1 MTASDPEGLL
11 SFILSNLKDLAGNS
25 IADISSVTDGTSID
39 FDNTVPVISPVFK
52 DYKNGKLKI
61 ISFFAKKARG
71 MMVRHLV
78 DIDAK
83 TIEDIKA
90 FNSDG
95 YSYSA
100 DETAYPLK
108 PVFTR

>member
-1 MTASDPEGLL
+1 MIDVERLEAK
-11 SFILSNLKDLAGNS
+11 I
-25 IADISSVTDGTSID
+25 VTPQ
-39 FDNTVPVISPVFK
+39 FKVF
-52 DYKNGKLKI
+52 KNGKLKI

-95 YSYSA
+95 YSYSS
-100 DETAYPLK
+100 DETADPLK